1 MKNKLIITLFATIS
15 TTICFKAQ
23 NLPEK
28 FEENSKYGVR
38 IDGKNLIPAI
48 YDDVS
53 TDFLVIAKKGNK
65 FDLYNNDLTLL
76 DQNIKAYEYFIPMDI
91 FQIITKNNK
100 IKTFNNKGQQIDVS
114 KLKIG

>member
-1 MKNKLIITLFATIS
+1 MLLYRLLYALKLKIFQ
-15 TTICFKAQ
+15 K
-23 NLPEK
+23 K

-38 IDGKNLIPAI
+38 IDGKNLVPAI

-53 TDFLVIAKKGNK
+53 TDFFLVIAKRVIK

-114 KLKIG
+114 KLKIGSQKDLFC